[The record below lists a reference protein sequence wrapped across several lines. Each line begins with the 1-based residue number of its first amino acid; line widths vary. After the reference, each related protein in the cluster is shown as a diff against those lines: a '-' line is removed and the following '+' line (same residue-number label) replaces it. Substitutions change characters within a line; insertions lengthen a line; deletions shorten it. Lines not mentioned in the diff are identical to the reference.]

1 MQYLNRSE
9 QYIEPTLTIEER
21 ARKASAARLQQTLFE
36 RQATFDNFGIPR
48 PTLPLQ
54 DRDLYLDWLRSR

>member
-21 ARKASAARLQQTLFE
+21 ARKASAARLQQILFE

-48 PTLPLQ
+48 PNYPERVV
-54 DRDLYLDWLRSR
+54 DPYLEWMRTR